1 MRAKENK
8 YSMEGTRKYMGGG
21 IGNAHETL
29 LGEGKTPVN
38 HRGCRQGCMTQEA
51 RSSSEN
57 GHWEEALEIFR
68 EKRKCD
74 MVLESGR

>member
-1 MRAKENK
+1 
-8 YSMEGTRKYMGGG
+8 
-21 IGNAHETL
+21 
-29 LGEGKTPVN
+29 
-38 HRGCRQGCMTQEA
+38 MTQEA

-68 EKRKCD
+68 EKRKCE